1 MDSIFSELPRD
12 MRFLIYK
19 KAMHAMFR
27 EERAAIKKHF
37 REQIQPQIHDGT
49 MSFSSFWR
57 RLNAKTTSH
66 FLSEASTG
74 YPAYSRL

>member
-37 REQIQPQIHDGT
+37 CEQIKSKIDGNDKFGH
-49 MSFSSFWR
+49 SV
-57 RLNAKTTSH
+57 
-66 FLSEASTG
+66 
-74 YPAYSRL
+74 